1 MSLQVRN
8 LQGGEV
14 QLLLRTAVVQHS
26 VQRVPRVR
34 GSRRHPMYHAVQA
47 SPTKW
52 PPLSG
57 HTSFVSLPH
66 ACLFITNQLL

>member
-14 QLLLRTAVVQHS
+14 QLLLRMAVVQHS
-26 VQRVPRVR
+26 VQRVPRVG
-34 GSRRHPMYHAVQA
+34 GSRLHPMYHAVQA

-52 PPLSG
+52 VPSSG
-57 HTSFVSLPH
+57 HTSFVSLPD
-66 ACLFITNQLL
+66 ACLFIINQSL